1 MSTFS
6 DLMNLLL
13 CFFVLLFAMS
23 STDADKWEQV
33 VASFDSDFSIFDS
46 GKTAIGDGAMVGV
59 GTSQLNDVDEYYTDY
74 GSKEDTEGEQVK
86 KGGETEKKDNKSFA
100 QKVTEANIEETK
112 KLLDDVVAQV
122 EKQSLVGYLDVGMD
136 SNGKYVEI
144 LISGSVLFDSGS
156 DVIRSDS
163 ELILRKTGKILSRY
177 PESRIDIIGHT
188 DNVPMNSS
196 RFESNEMLSSA
207 RAIAAAEFLV
217 ENNGLDIG
225 KLSWTGR
232 GEYDPI
238 ADNSTAEGRARNRR
252 IEIRIYNSM
261 NSD

>member
-33 VASFDSDFSIFDS
+33 VASFNNDFSIFDS

-59 GTSQLNDVDEYYTDY
+59 GTSQLSEVDEYYSEY
-74 GSKEDTEGEQVK
+74 GTKEDSEGDNLK
-86 KGGETEKKDNKSFA
+86 KGADVDTKSDKSFA
-100 QKVTEANIEETK
+100 EKVNEANIEETK

-156 DVIRSDS
+156 DEIRSDS
-163 ELILRKTGKILSRY
+163 ELILRKTGKILARY
-177 PESRIDIIGHT
+177 PDSRIDIIGHT
-188 DNVPMNSS
+188 DNVPMKSS

-207 RAIAAAEFLV
+207 RAIAAANFLV
-217 ENNGLDIG
+217 ENSGLDIK

-238 ADNSTAEGRARNRR
+238 ADNDTAEGRARNRR
-252 IEIRIYNSM
+252 IEIRIYNSL